1 MLWIAKRC
9 KYKCFY
15 WIINMLFVNTCLELF
30 LKQERVQHDT
40 TAASLQGKVIQVYI
54 KSKCGCSMI
63 LLQHLYKVKLYK
75 YILKVNV
82 ATVIYL
88 IHYYMALVSFC
99 LIGYF

>member
-1 MLWIAKRC
+1 MYCEKTYNKMTSRMLWIAKRC

-82 ATVIYL
+82 GA
-88 IHYYMALVSFC
+88 A
-99 LIGYF
+99 